1 MTRKHTRNIQKTVL
15 FVCLSFM
22 SILFLMPMILTVSSS
37 FMTDQEITYHY
48 HAMLNPGSD
57 SEDVSEA
64 ISLTLVPESPTIHQY
79 VETVANPT
87 FLKRFWNSV
96 ILVVPITII
105 QIIISLF
112 AAYGFARFKGT
123 IKRIVFFIFVMLMLM
138 PNQVMLVPNY
148 LIGQSIGIDGSRWM
162 VILPGIFSVFPI
174 YLLARTMRRIPLSYF
189 EAAKLDGAGEFQ
201 VFRYVVI
208 PMCKSMIVSVLLLVF
223 IDYWNMVEQPLLF
236 LEPEQQ
242 PLSLF
247 LSRTGNQHLGQTFAA
262 AVVYMI
268 PPLLLFLFGRK
279 DLSKGI
285 SYAGTKD

>member
-1 MTRKHTRNIQKTVL
+1 MKRKFNRNIKRAVL
-15 FVCLSFM
+15 FACLGFM
-22 SILFLMPMILTVSSS
+22 SILFLIPMILTVSSS
-37 FMTDQEITYHY
+37 FMTDREITYHY

-57 SEDVSEA
+57 TDNVSDA
-64 ISLTLVPESPTIHQY
+64 ISLTLVPETVTIDQY
-79 VETVANPT
+79 RETITDPT

-96 ILVVPITII
+96 ILVVPITLI

-112 AAYGFARFKGT
+112 AAYGFARFQGK
-123 IKRIVFFIFVMLMLM
+123 IKRIVFFLFVILMLM

-148 LIGQSIGIDGSRWM
+148 LIGQTIGIDGSRWM
-162 VILPGIFSVFPI
+162 VILPGVFSVFPI
-174 YLLARTMRRIPLSYF
+174 YLLTRTMRRIPSSYF

-201 VFRYVVI
+201 IFRHVVI
-208 PMCKSMIVSVLLLVF
+208 PLCKSMIVSVLLLVF

-242 PLSLF
+242 PLSLY
-247 LSRTGNQHLGQTFAA
+247 LSKTGNQHLGQTFAA
-262 AVVYMI
+262 AVLYMI

-285 SYAGTKD
+285 SYTGTKE

>member
-1 MTRKHTRNIQKTVL
+1 MKRKHIRNIKRAVL
-15 FVCLSFM
+15 FVCLGFM

-37 FMTDQEITYHY
+37 FMTDREITYHY

-57 SEDVSEA
+57 NENVSDA
-64 ISLTLVPESPTIHQY
+64 ISLTLIPESVTMHQY
-79 VETVANPT
+79 RETVTDPA
-87 FLKRFWNSV
+87 FSKRFWNSV

-105 QIIISLF
+105 QMIISLF
-112 AAYGFARFKGT
+112 AAYGFARFQGR
-123 IKRIVFFIFVMLMLM
+123 IKRIVFFCFVILMLM

-174 YLLARTMRRIPLSYF
+174 YLFTRTIRRIPNSYF

-201 VFRYVVI
+201 IFRHVVI
-208 PMCKSMIVSVLLLVF
+208 PLCKSMIVSVLLLVF

-236 LEPEQQ
+236 LEPEQH
-242 PLSLF
+242 PLSLY
-247 LSRTGNQHLGQTFAA
+247 LSSTSSQHLGQTFAA
-262 AVVYMI
+262 AVSYMI

-279 DLSKGI
+279 DLSKGV
-285 SYAGTKD
+285 SYVGTKA

>member
-1 MTRKHTRNIQKTVL
+1 MKRKFNRNIKRAVL
-15 FVCLSFM
+15 FACLGFM

-37 FMTDQEITYHY
+37 FMTDHEITYHY

-57 SEDVSEA
+57 TDNVSDA
-64 ISLTLVPESPTIHQY
+64 ISLTLVPETVTIDQY
-79 VETVANPT
+79 WETITDPT

-96 ILVVPITII
+96 ILVVPITLI

-112 AAYGFARFKGT
+112 AAYGFARFQGK
-123 IKRIVFFIFVMLMLM
+123 IKRIVFFLFVILMLM

-148 LIGQSIGIDGSRWM
+148 LIGQTIGIDGSRWM
-162 VILPGIFSVFPI
+162 VILPGVFSVFPI
-174 YLLARTMRRIPLSYF
+174 YLLTRTMRRIPSSYF

-201 VFRYVVI
+201 IFRHVVI
-208 PMCKSMIVSVLLLVF
+208 PLCKSMIVSVLLLVF

-242 PLSLF
+242 PLSLY
-247 LSRTGNQHLGQTFAA
+247 LSKTGNQHLGQTFAA
-262 AVVYMI
+262 AVLYMI
-268 PPLLLFLFGRK
+268 PPMLLFLFGRK

-285 SYAGTKD
+285 SYTGTKE